1 MALDVYKDWLGISE
15 EIPRPPDLYSLLR
28 LSRFEDEA
36 DKIRAHYKKLNAHV
50 RKYATGTYQL
60 ESQELLN
67 ELAKG
72 MLCLTDPER
81 KREYDEGLGRTF
93 EDEDDVRPTI
103 SQTLVRRGIATRE
116 QMTEAKDFAE
126 KRGLSIRD
134 AVVQMKLTDAET
146 ATEALAG
153 ELGLPYVDLEQL
165 IPDDSILAKVPRNVA
180 RRNSVLPLFVDDDML
195 LVACVDE
202 PTHELEDELRL
213 RVGVSMRRVIAS
225 PLAINQAIAKYYAG
239 LEAGASDKAEPEA
252 KKTKE
257 PRKKTPRAG
266 EAGEDFAETHQRKQ
280 LGIILM
286 CWSIALPVV
295 LDIWVVPGTVTRIMP
310 DWFPYVVSPL
320 VSPVALFLVWSRFF
334 RKR

>member
-15 EIPRPPDLYSLLR
+15 EISRPPDLYSLLR
-28 LSRFEDEA
+28 LSRFEDDA
-36 DKIRAHYKKLNAHV
+36 DKIRVHYKKLNAHV

-60 ESQELLN
+60 ESQDLLN

-93 EDEDDVRPTI
+93 EDDDDVRSTI

-116 QMTEAKDFAE
+116 QMSEAKDFADR
-126 KRGLSIRD
+126 RGLSIRD

-165 IPDDSILAKVPRNVA
+165 TPDDSILAKVPRSVA
-180 RRNSVLPLFVDDDML
+180 RRNTVLPLFVDDDML

-202 PTHELEDELRL
+202 PSHELEDELRL

-225 PLAINQAIAKYYAG
+225 PLAINQAIARYYAG
-239 LEAGASDKAEPEA
+239 LEVDESGQSETKKSKKPQ
-252 KKTKE
+252 KKTS
-257 PRKKTPRAG
+257 RSG
-266 EAGEDFAETHQRKQ
+266 EGREDFAEKHQQKQ
-280 LGIILM
+280 FGIILI
-286 CWSIALPVV
+286 CWSIALPVA
-295 LDIWVVPGTVTRIMP
+295 LDIWFVPDSITRIMP
-310 DWFPYVVSPL
+310 DWFPYVL
-320 VSPVALFLVWSRFF
+320 SPVLSPIALLLVWSRFF